1 MAITPITMQ
10 YVVDQANN
18 NNFFTINTVQG
29 DGHEARYAEF
39 SITNNGYPYEIPS
52 GARVIVKGTKPD
64 GTGIENDCEVI
75 DTDMIRFEITAQM
88 SAVIGIGTYNI
99 SFLTDGEEE
108 TVISSFPFYINV
120 TSDTQD
126 PDTVISSDEYQGLVN
141 LMADFQKEQ
150 TTLITNFQEE
160 QAALVTDFQEEQT
173 SLVTDFK
180 EEQTSLVTN
189 FQNEQASLVTD
200 FKEEQASLVT
210 DFQNEQTEL
219 VTDFKEEQTELI
231 NEVNHLIDQMILY
244 DVLGTFGT
252 AITTQPVDATFEAG
266 KVASFSIIVVGG
278 AVTSYQWQ
286 VSTDNGDTWTNMS
299 TTDYPSANTNVL
311 SFAVP
316 STGEGNGNRYRCVV
330 VPTSGGE
337 QVSTSGIMTIYKP
350 EITTQPVDV
359 TTTVGNPVAFT
370 IAAAGT
376 PTLYQ
381 WQYSINNST
390 WANINE
396 AENAT
401 AVTNKLQFTATADD
415 NGNRYRCGVTWAT
428 GTTTYSNGA
437 TLTVNN

>member
-88 SAVIGIGTYNI
+88 SAVIGISTYNI
-99 SFLTDGEEE
+99 SILTDGEEG

-150 TTLITNFQEE
+150 TALI
-160 QAALVTDFQEEQT
+160 
-173 SLVTDFK
+173 
-180 EEQTSLVTN
+180 
-189 FQNEQASLVTD
+189 TD
-200 FKEEQASLVT
+200 FKEEQA
-210 DFQNEQTEL
+210 
-219 VTDFKEEQTELI
+219 ELI

-359 TTTVGNPVAFT
+359 TTTAGNPVAFT

-381 WQYSINNST
+381 WQYNPDGST
-390 WANINE
+390 WINIHE
-396 AENAT
+396 ADNAT
-401 AVTNKLQFTATADD
+401 AVTNELQFTATADD
-415 NGNRYRCGVTWAT
+415 NGHQYRCGVTWAT

>member
-64 GTGIENDCEVI
+64 GTGIEDDCEVI

-88 SAVIGIGTYNI
+88 SAAIGIGTYNI

-160 QAALVTDFQEEQT
+160 QAALVTDFTE
-173 SLVTDFK
+173 
-180 EEQTSLVTN
+180 
-189 FQNEQASLVTD
+189 EQASLVTD
-200 FKEEQASLVT
+200 FKEEQT
-210 DFQNEQTEL
+210 TL

-330 VPTSGGE
+330 VPSSGGE

-359 TTTVGNPVAFT
+359 TTTAGNPVAFT
-370 IAAAGT
+370 IVAAGT

-381 WQYSINNST
+381 WQYSLNGST
-390 WANINE
+390 WVTINE

-401 AVTNKLQFTATADD
+401 AVTNELQFTATADD
-415 NGNRYRCGVTWAT
+415 NGHQYRCGVTWAT

>member
-1 MAITPITMQ
+1 MAITPIIMQ

-64 GTGIENDCEVI
+64 GTGIEDDCEVI

-88 SAVIGIGTYNI
+88 SAAIGIGTYNI
-99 SFLTDGEEE
+99 SILTDGEEGS
-108 TVISSFPFYINV
+108 VISSFPFYINV
-120 TSDTQD
+120 TSDSQS

-150 TTLITNFQEE
+150 TE
-160 QAALVTDFQEEQT
+160 
-173 SLVTDFK
+173 
-180 EEQTSLVTN
+180 
-189 FQNEQASLVTD
+189 LVTD

-210 DFQNEQTEL
+210 DFKEEQTAL

-359 TTTVGNPVAFT
+359 TTTAGNPVAFT

-415 NGNRYRCGVTWAT
+415 NGNQYRCGVTWAT